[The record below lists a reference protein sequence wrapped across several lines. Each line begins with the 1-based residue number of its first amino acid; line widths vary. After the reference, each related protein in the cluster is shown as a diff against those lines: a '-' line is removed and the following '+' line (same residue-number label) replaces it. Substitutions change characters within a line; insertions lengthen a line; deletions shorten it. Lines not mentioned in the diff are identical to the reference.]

1 MPVLTI
7 KTTTGTDITIDYTPG
22 ETIQSLKG
30 KIYTA
35 HGIDDGNL
43 SNQKLI
49 NYDNQITE
57 KIRNWVHNIADCP
70 TYVEQIE
77 DNYNESEVVVRR
89 KRFSTFEKIVK
100 RVTLNLHMKRE
111 DAFDLCVEYTKF
123 LELKVMTHCD
133 GDLLSPPD
141 LIDQVW
147 HLHILDTDNY
157 HYDCEYLLGTSDHIV
172 HSPDNAYD
180 SISKIIYRCENTVLA
195 YRKRFGLKPKSHI
208 WKFKLTD
215 AWNIP
220 IGDKDPLDDRDWHTA
235 HRIRNAHKTQKHSED
250 QQRLIFKGKQLENEF
265 TVDSYGITESDILHL
280 VLRLRGC

>member
-7 KTTTGTDITIDYTPG
+7 KTTNGTTPDPYFDITIDYTPG

-30 KIYTA
+30 KIYIA
-35 HGIDDGNL
+35 HGIDDGNI
-43 SNQKLI
+43 SKQELI
-49 NYDNQITE
+49 DYDNKITE
-57 KIRNWVHNIADCP
+57 KFRNWVHNIGDCP
-70 TYVEQIE
+70 TYVEKIE
-77 DNYNESEVVVRR
+77 DNYDSEVIVRR

-100 RVTLNLHMKRE
+100 RVTLNLHMKPE

-123 LELKVMTHCD
+123 LELKVMTYCY

-180 SISKIIYRCENTVLA
+180 PTSKIIYRCENTVLA
-195 YRKRFGLKPKSHI
+195 YRKRFGLIATHI
-208 WKFKLTD
+208 WKFKL
-215 AWNIP
+215 
-220 IGDKDPLDDRDWHTA
+220 IGDKDPINDRDLYTA
-235 HRIRNAHKTQKHSED
+235 HRIRNAHKMQKHSED
-250 QQRLIFKGKQLENEF
+250 QQRLIFKGKELENEF

-280 VLRLRGC
+280 ALRLRGC